1 MKKMAL
7 KKELVKF
14 IFPGSDPHIALGED
28 GYIIYDFKSLYPEK
42 LAIFIPIE
50 IEGSRYSD
58 VFPKSF
64 EAYFRD
70 ADSEI
75 AHVERYYETDFG
87 NNFKGLGVEYIPGRV
102 LKRQDNNY
110 TVFRFDELVDSRRK
124 TEALCRAKTKK
135 LTTSDRKAILNSNPY
150 FSCEAI
156 SLSGDKY
163 LYWVMPIGGF
173 FPDVNSVLA
182 ATFFAMID

>member
-1 MKKMAL
+1 MKKLAL

-14 IFPGSDPHIALGED
+14 IFPGTSPSIALGED

-75 AHVERYYETDFG
+75 AHMERYYETSFG
-87 NNFKGLGVEYIPGRV
+87 NNFKGLGVEYIPGKV
-102 LKRQDNNY
+102 LKRQDSNY
-110 TVFRFDELVDSRRK
+110 TVFRFDELVDPRRK
-124 TEALCRAKTKK
+124 TEVLCRVK
-135 LTTSDRKAILNSNPY
+135 RKRLSVDNEITVLNSNPY
-150 FSCEAI
+150 FNCAAT
-156 SLSGDKY
+156 SLSGDEY
-163 LYWVMPIGGF
+163 LYWIMSLGGF
-173 FPDVNSVLA
+173 FPDVDSVLA
-182 ATFFAMID
+182 ATFFAMVD